1 MKCDFHVHTHYSYD
15 STSSVQAIV
24 KIAVRK
30 KINCLAITDH
40 DEVRGVLE
48 IEKYAAKESI
58 LIIPGI
64 EVKTKMGDILGLNVK
79 TKISDGLSVKD
90 TIQKIKEQG
99 GIAII
104 AHPFSSFT
112 PFEGRIEE
120 FLEEIDGIEVLNA
133 SIFQRDN
140 KKALKVAKKERLSFT
155 AGSDAHSPEFIGR
168 AYMEIPGNNLSVEQ
182 VLRSMMDKNGQ
193 LCGKEISFFE
203 KIIDHSQ
210 RTITKLKKLKNLK
223 NIC

>member
-1 MKCDFHVHTHYSYD
+1 MKCDFHIHTHYSYD
-15 STSSVQAIV
+15 STSSVQDIV
-24 KIAVRK
+24 KVAVSK

-40 DEVRGVLE
+40 NEVEGALE
-48 IEKYAAKESI
+48 IEKYATKESI

-90 TIQKIKEQG
+90 TVKKIKEQG

-104 AHPFSSFT
+104 AHPFSLFT
-112 PFEGRIEE
+112 PFEGSIGD

-140 KKALKVAKKERLSFT
+140 KKALEVAKKEGLSFT
-155 AGSDAHSPEFIGR
+155 AGSDAHSPNFVGR

-182 VLRSMMDKNGQ
+182 VLRAVINKNGRP
-193 LCGKEISFFE
+193 CGKEISFFE
-203 KIIDHSQ
+203 KIVDHSQ
-210 RTITKLKKLKNLK
+210 RTITKLKKS
-223 NIC
+223 